1 MKTRTSIL
9 RSAIMFLFGF
19 ISVCTFSQDAL
30 KDTYPVPAYTD
41 KLLFYLQRSKDKN
54 TIMYEL
60 NTLPDGTPNME
71 EPIHAYWYHYDDG
84 GIITELT
91 YIQKKLAFGINAE
104 ITDRLKG
111 NFALTVVSY
120 KSRTLFLQ
128 KRLINN
134 VYKYRVFMVIN
145 GKISMLQSVFV
156 NVVDNFLYYPTV
168 KNVELYGIDAKTGG
182 KVFERIDI

>member
-1 MKTRTSIL
+1 MKTKNFIYRLAIIIL
-9 RSAIMFLFGF
+9 LGI
-19 ISVCTFSQDAL
+19 ISVYTYSQDAL
-30 KDTYPVPAYTD
+30 KDTYPVPANTD
-41 KLLFYLQRSKDKN
+41 KLLFYLQRSKDRN
-54 TIMYEL
+54 TIIYEL
-60 NTLPDGTPNME
+60 NTLPNGSPNME

-120 KSRTLFLQ
+120 KNRTLFLQ

-134 VYKYRVFMVIN
+134 EYKYRVFMVIN
-145 GKISMLQSVFV
+145 GRISMLQSVFV